1 MLRQDCTSLRHRNL
15 LRHLYVELLRFER
28 QSRKSLQREE
38 VEVGSEAGVS
48 TFFSSLVRPNDPN
61 ASNVAAA
68 FRFISGRVSS
78 CLWVQDLNMVYPSDK
93 CGRCVE

>member
-15 LRHLYVELLRFER
+15 LRHLCVKLLRFER

-61 ASNVAAA
+61 ASNVA

-78 CLWVQDLNMVYPSDK
+78 CLWVQDLNMVDPSDK